1 MLRLK
6 NSSKK
11 RKEFQG
17 ETLINQ
23 NSFGSQG
30 CLNSKFIYL
39 KLFCR

>member
-30 CLNSKFIYL
+30 CLNSKIYL
-39 KLFCR
+39 FKAFL